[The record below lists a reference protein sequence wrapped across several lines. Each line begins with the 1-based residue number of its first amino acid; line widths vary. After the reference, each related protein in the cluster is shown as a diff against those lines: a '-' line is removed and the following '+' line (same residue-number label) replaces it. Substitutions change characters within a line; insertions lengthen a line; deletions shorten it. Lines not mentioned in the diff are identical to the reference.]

1 MNVRMWRDEDS
12 LFHLF
17 VKDCRQNPDVAGMD
31 LVNDMANFQT
41 LATLVFPETIEK
53 DWV

>member
-1 MNVRMWRDEDS
+1 
-12 LFHLF
+12 